1 MQMWHKL
8 SIIKSYQN
16 LFSEIKQSKIFEHSF
31 RLYITALLDSL
42 DKNIR
47 VKVKL
52 KLKCQNTI
60 QFLLKKITKMNSYH

>member
-1 MQMWHKL
+1 MWHKL

-16 LFSEIKQSKIFEHSF
+16 LFSEIKQSKIFEHSY

-52 KLKCQNTI
+52 KLKC
-60 QFLLKKITKMNSYH
+60 